1 MSVYVHKGGVASLAP
16 WVPTARTSW
25 HSSIECGNPLV
36 LIYVHKSTL
45 TNYLFIHII
54 ASLKAYSLHF
64 SIISYYITKSND
76 LINHINIAAN
86 AVCGKAG
93 ALFWDSNGFIK
104 AKYFGARISW
114 ERSQGLVP

>member
-1 MSVYVHKGGVASLAP
+1 MAI
-16 WVPTARTSW
+16 T
-25 HSSIECGNPLV
+25 LV
-36 LIYVHKSTL
+36 LIYVHKITL
-45 TNYLFIHII
+45 TYYLFIHII
-54 ASLKAYSLHF
+54 ASLKSYSLHF

-86 AVCGKAG
+86 AFCGKAG

-114 ERSQGLVP
+114 ELSQGLVP